1 MAREIEEKNLKE
13 NLVEVELFKDNKDY
27 KDDVFVCVNGKD
39 IVIKRGEK
47 VMVDKK
53 YKEVIDASKAQDQ
66 KTAELIESK
75 QNEYR
80 EEVLR
85 RNI

>member
-1 MAREIEEKNLKE
+1 MAREIEEKNLEE

-27 KDDVFVCVNGKD
+27 KDNVFVCVNGKD
-39 IVIKRGEK
+39 IIIKRGVK

-53 YKEVIDASKAQDQ
+53 YKEVIDASIAQDR
-66 KTAELIESK
+66 KTAEYIESK

-80 EEVLR
+80 EEALR

>member
-66 KTAELIESK
+66 KTAQLIEAK

>member
-66 KTAELIESK
+66 KTAELIETK